1 MSNNTNTP
9 AVDQNQ
15 VGIGGYISLIFA
27 IVFFSGLCASK
38 QWWASLTSR
47 PSTALSAS
55 S

>member
-38 QWWASLTSR
+38 QWWGIFDFTTVKSR
-47 PSTALSAS
+47 K
-55 S
+55 